1 MLVERV
7 KQQLRSLAITSSQQ
21 SGRIF
26 LGLDMTRA
34 GYVSKEDLRDACV
47 RHNLPC
53 ADDIIDC
60 VRRSPSKLTRQSVET
75 SGWRIK
81 TGA

>member
-1 MLVERV
+1 MSVSAGELEKLVEGV
-7 KQQLRSLAITSSQQ
+7 KQQLRTLAITSSQEP
-21 SGRIF
+21 GRIF

-34 GYVSKEDLRDACV
+34 GYVSKEDLRNACI

-60 VRRSPSKLTRQSVET
+60 VRTIVLST
-75 SGWRIK
+75 
-81 TGA
+81 